1 MKKIM
6 LLVILIILFPVAY
19 AKEGHITLLA
29 VKEVDSGLEGS
40 TADLSLE
47 IKSGS
52 GRVFLDTFPLTKM
65 DTQISTRFAKEIAC
79 DYIDFDC
86 NRYDFIFTI
95 TADSTIIG
103 GPSAGA
109 AATMLAISLL
119 QDISLDKS
127 TAITGT
133 INSGGLIGPV
143 GGVKAKIDA
152 ASKSGIKK
160 VLIPKGERFIE
171 SEPELA
177 ITNNTIA
184 INLSQANETLDL
196 VEYGKKSNIVV
207 VEVSDINDVIYE
219 FTGKKI
225 KEPEEGLVIDEEY
238 QNTMNSLAL
247 MLCNRSNY
255 LETELSKYPL
265 RNEEMIG
272 VKESAINLTKKADMA
287 YKNNSYYSSAS
298 YCFGANVKYS
308 YLISFAQNQTKEKI
322 AKEIDSAR
330 KRISEFNDRLSKKK
344 KKTITD
350 LEVYAVVKERL
361 IEADYYLNSSS
372 DDDNLYNIA
381 YATERIS
388 SADSWMRFFDNRG
401 KRFDL
406 DKDVIKKLCQKKLS
420 EAEERYQYVNLFF
433 PAALEDTKRGI
444 DYAYSDLGSENY
456 ELCIFKAS
464 QAKAE
469 ADVILSTVGIE
480 KSQLDE
486 LIGQKMNAAKRNI
499 ISQTK
504 KGIFPIVGYSYYE
517 YANDLKQTDKYSALI
532 YLEYAL
538 ELSNLDIYLKEEAKE
553 KKEISYHFDRTAV
566 YLFISGILIGFLI
579 AVSLKRRK
587 QKAKKHRKKH

>member
-308 YLISFAQNQTKEKI
+308 YLISFAQN
-322 AKEIDSAR
+322 
-330 KRISEFNDRLSKKK
+330 
-344 KKTITD
+344 
-350 LEVYAVVKERL
+350 
-361 IEADYYLNSSS
+361 
-372 DDDNLYNIA
+372 
-381 YATERIS
+381 
-388 SADSWMRFFDNRG
+388 
-401 KRFDL
+401 
-406 DKDVIKKLCQKKLS
+406 
-420 EAEERYQYVNLFF
+420 
-433 PAALEDTKRGI
+433 
-444 DYAYSDLGSENY
+444 
-456 ELCIFKAS
+456 
-464 QAKAE
+464 
-469 ADVILSTVGIE
+469 
-480 KSQLDE
+480 
-486 LIGQKMNAAKRNI
+486 
-499 ISQTK
+499 
-504 KGIFPIVGYSYYE
+504 
-517 YANDLKQTDKYSALI
+517 
-532 YLEYAL
+532 
-538 ELSNLDIYLKEEAKE
+538 
-553 KKEISYHFDRTAV
+553 
-566 YLFISGILIGFLI
+566 
-579 AVSLKRRK
+579 
-587 QKAKKHRKKH
+587 